1 MLNKFIDFRVFFIS
15 LAIGLFM
22 VYVNQPIP
30 MVVYVY
36 PTPHNVDKLTLKD
49 RVQNCFKFKSVEVT
63 CPSDKTKIHNIP
75 VQNSREHEQQTA
87 HPLFG

>member
-22 VYVNQPIP
+22 VYINQPTPTI
-30 MVVYVY
+30 VYVY
-36 PTPHNVDKLTLKD
+36 PTPNNVNNLTLKD
-49 RVQNCFKFKSVEVT
+49 KAENCFRFKSVEVK
-63 CPSDKTKIHNIP
+63 CPSDKTKINNIP
-75 VQNSREHEQQTA
+75 VQNKESGVQMA

>member
-22 VYVNQPIP
+22 VYINQPTPTI
-30 MVVYVY
+30 VYVY
-36 PTPHNVDKLTLKD
+36 PTTNNVDKLTLKD
-49 RVQNCFKFKSVEVT
+49 KAENCFRFKSVEVK
-63 CPSDKTKIHNIP
+63 CPSDKTKINNIP
-75 VQNSREHEQQTA
+75 VQNKESGEQKA